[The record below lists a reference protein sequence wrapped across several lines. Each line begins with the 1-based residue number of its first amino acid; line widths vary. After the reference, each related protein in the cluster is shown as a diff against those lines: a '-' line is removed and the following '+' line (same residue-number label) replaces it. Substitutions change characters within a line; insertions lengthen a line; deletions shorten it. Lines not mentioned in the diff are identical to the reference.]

1 MSAPNAGF
9 AVHSRAF
16 RTRRLLNWLP
26 MGLAYAFLYM
36 GRYNLTVAKSA
47 LGNVMTKDDFGTI
60 FGIGALVY
68 GLSFLVNGP
77 LVDRVGGRRTMLIG
91 TFGALLANAGM
102 GTVLYGHAFWG
113 WTFPV
118 VPAFAVL
125 YAANMYF
132 QSFGAVSI
140 VTVKAPWFHVRER
153 GSFSTI
159 FGIIISA
166 GIYFAFD
173 WGYAVVQATR
183 ADAGELG
190 IIATIFAAVFRLGG
204 SGQNENWMIFFVPA
218 ILLAVFWGLMFLW
231 LRNTPGEAG
240 FEDFETGDDSL
251 SENGERLPVFV
262 AVQRILTHPVLL
274 FVCLIEF
281 CSGVLRNGIMH
292 WYTFY
297 AKEVGFYDQFFVT
310 KNWGLS
316 LLICGVIGANATGWV
331 SDKFFQSRRAPMC
344 GLLYALMIA
353 SSVLLAV
360 GLGGSLWVAALAALV
375 TSMSVIAVHGILSGT
390 ATADFGGRKNTGIV
404 VGIVDGFV
412 YLGTAMQSFAIGKI
426 VPVGEAAKD
435 PANWRLWP
443 VFLLPFA
450 VVAFA
455 FTLRIWRALPS
466 GKKGRAP
473 APPVVVPAG
482 EPGIVG
488 QG

>member
-1 MSAPNAGF
+1 MDAPR
-9 AVHSRAF
+9 HSRKF

-47 LGNVMTKDDFGTI
+47 LGDLMTKDDFGTI

-68 GLSFLVNGP
+68 FLAFLVNGP
-77 LVDRVGGRRTMLIG
+77 IVDRVGGRRTMLIG
-91 TFGALLANAGM
+91 TFGALAANFGM
-102 GTVLYGHAFWG
+102 GFVLYGRVVWG
-113 WTFPV
+113 WALPIL
-118 VPAFAVL
+118 PAFAVL

-159 FGIIISA
+159 FGIIITL

-173 WGYAVVQATR
+173 WGNAIVKATR
-183 ADAGELG
+183 AEPGDLG
-190 IIATIFAAVFRLGG
+190 VISTVFAAVFRLGG
-204 SGQNENWMIFFVPA
+204 SGVNENWMVFFVPA
-218 ILLAVFWGLMFLW
+218 ILLGVFWLLMFLW
-231 LRNTPGEAG
+231 LRDTPGDAG

-251 SENGERLPVFV
+251 SADGKQLPVFE
-262 AVQRILTHPVLL
+262 AVRRILTHPVLL

-297 AKEVGFYDQFFVT
+297 AKEVGFYDSFIVT
-310 KNWGLS
+310 SNWGLS
-316 LLICGVIGANATGWV
+316 LLICGIIGANATGWV
-331 SDKFFQSRRAPMC
+331 SDRFFQSRRAPMS
-344 GLLYALMIA
+344 GLLYGAMVVA
-353 SSVLLAV
+353 SIVLAV
-360 GLGGSLWVAALAALV
+360 GLGGSLWVAGLAALT

-412 YLGTAMQSFAIGKI
+412 YLGTAIQSFAIGKI
-426 VPVGEAAKD
+426 VPTGEAAKD
-435 PANWRLWP
+435 PTNWRMWP
-443 VFLLPFA
+443 VFLIPFA
-450 VVAFA
+450 IAGFA
-455 FTLRIWRALPS
+455 FTLRIWHALPA
-466 GKKGRAP
+466 GRKGAAP
-473 APPVVVPAG
+473 ATPPVPAAAPDAEPQPAG
-482 EPGIVG
+482 